1 MRNDIKKNEYIYYEK
16 VIPSVFIASFF
27 GIMIG
32 LSLGLLTGIIII
44 QPFNRTFIMLSLVFL
59 LIFSLILIFLLL
71 SFRTLIIEIN
81 NDKVIV
87 NSGLLNRIFFIS
99 DIYKVELIKEP
110 KIKLFFLYLFSQFFS
125 KVWYVPF
132 VLSGIKIY
140 AKHNSKDEIHVVSS
154 KKSLELYTQIEY
166 LLNKI
171 KND

>member
-171 KND
+171 KK

>member
-16 VIPSVFIASFF
+16 IIPSVFIASFF

-32 LSLGLLTGIIII
+32 LALGLLTGIIII
-44 QPFNRTFIMLSLVFL
+44 QPFSRTFIMLSIVFS

-71 SFRTLIIEIN
+71 SFRTLTIQIN
-81 NDKVIV
+81 NEKIRV
-87 NSGLLNRIFFIS
+87 NFGLFNTDFFIS
-99 DIYKVELIKEP
+99 DIYKVELIREYKVN
-110 KIKLFFLYLFSQFFS
+110 LFFLFLFSQFSS

-140 AKHNSKDEIHVVSS
+140 AKHNSKDEIYLVSS

-166 LLNKI
+166 LLNNI
-171 KND
+171 KK

>member
-16 VIPSVFIASFF
+16 IIPSAFIASFF

-32 LSLGLLTGIIII
+32 LALGLLTGIIII
-44 QPFNRTFIMLSLVFL
+44 QPFSRIFIMLSIVFL
-59 LIFSLILIFLLL
+59 LFFSLILIFLLL

-81 NDKVIV
+81 NEKIMV
-87 NSGLLNRIFFIS
+87 NFGLLKTDFLIF
-99 DIYKVELIKEP
+99 DIYRVELIREP
-110 KIKLFFLYLFSQFFS
+110 KVKLFSLYFFSPFFS

-166 LLNKI
+166 LLNK

>member
-16 VIPSVFIASFF
+16 LIPNAFIASFF

-44 QPFNRTFIMLSLVFL
+44 QPFNRTFIMLSIVFL
-59 LIFSLILIFLLL
+59 LIFSLVLIFLLL

-81 NDKVIV
+81 DDKVML
-87 NSGLLNRIFFIS
+87 NFGLLNRDFFIS

-110 KIKLFFLYLFSQFFS
+110 KVKLFFLYLFSQFFS

-140 AKHNSKDEIHVVSS
+140 AKHNSKDEIYLVSS

-166 LLNKI
+166 LLNNI
-171 KND
+171 KK